1 LTPGAVEERAGV
13 VGALRAWGRRIG
25 AVLRERFVT
34 ALREDRP
41 WRVALALSV
50 GVFISFTPF
59 YGLQTIMAL
68 LVATLLRLNR
78 AITVTGTWMNL
89 PWFAPFIYAGAIKLG
104 TLLLPNLHGW
114 SGISVALL
122 VGTTILGIG
131 AAAVTYVVALAV
143 IARRRAHS
151 AAARARRRAA

>member
-1 LTPGAVEERAGV
+1 VSRL
-13 VGALRAWGRRIG
+13 

-59 YGLQTIMAL
+59 YGLQTILAL
-68 LVATLLRLNR
+68 VVATLLRLNR
-78 AITVTGTWMNL
+78 VVTVTGTWMNL

-104 TLLLPNLHGW
+104 TVLLPDLHGW
-114 SGISVALL
+114 SGMSVALL
-122 VGTTILGIG
+122 LGTTILGVG

-143 IARRRAHS
+143 IGRRRALS
-151 AAARARRRAA
+151 DAAKRARRHAA

>member
-1 LTPGAVEERAGV
+1 MSRRVIAVIRD
-13 VGALRAWGRRIG
+13 
-25 AVLRERFVT
+25 RFVA

-59 YGLQTIMAL
+59 YGVQTILAL
-68 LVATLLRLNR
+68 AVATLLRLNR

-104 TLLLPNLHGW
+104 TVLLPDLHGW
-114 SGISVALL
+114 SGISAALL
-122 VGTTILGIG
+122 VGTTILGV
-131 AAAVTYVVALAV
+131 AAGAVTYVVALAV

-151 AAARARRRAA
+151 DAADRARRRAA

>member
-1 LTPGAVEERAGV
+1 MTRV
-13 VGALRAWGRRIG
+13 VAILRD
-25 AVLRERFVT
+25 RFVA

-68 LVATLLRLNR
+68 VVATLLRLNR

-104 TLLLPNLHGW
+104 TVLLPDLHGW
-114 SGISVALL
+114 SGISAALL
-122 VGTTILGIG
+122 VGTTILGMA
-131 AAAVTYVVALAV
+131 AAAVTYVVALAI
-143 IARRRAHS
+143 IARRRAQS
-151 AAARARRRAA
+151 DAAARARRRAA

>member
-1 LTPGAVEERAGV
+1 M
-13 VGALRAWGRRIG
+13 
-25 AVLRERFVT
+25 

-59 YGLQTIMAL
+59 YGVQTIIAL

-78 AITVTGTWMNL
+78 AITVTGTWLNL

-104 TLLLPNLHGW
+104 TLLMPDLHGL
-114 SGISVALL
+114 SGISLALL
-122 VGTTILGIG
+122 VGTTILG
-131 AAAVTYVVALAV
+131 AAAAIITYVVALTV
-143 IARRRAHS
+143 IARRRAR
-151 AAARARRRAA
+151 AARVDPVRRHAA

>member
-1 LTPGAVEERAGV
+1 MKKRVI
-13 VGALRAWGRRIG
+13 AL
-25 AVLRERFVT
+25 LRERFIT
-34 ALREDRP
+34 ALHEDRP

-59 YGLQTIMAL
+59 YGVQTILAL
-68 LVATLLRLNR
+68 VVATLLRLNR

-104 TLLLPNLHGW
+104 TVLLPDLHGL

-122 VGTTILGIG
+122 VGTTILGAV

-143 IARRRAHS
+143 IARRRARSGGVDH
-151 AAARARRRAA
+151 ARRHAA

>member
-1 LTPGAVEERAGV
+1 MRRRA
-13 VGALRAWGRRIG
+13 L

-34 ALREDRP
+34 ALHDDRP

-50 GVFISFTPF
+50 GVFISFTPL
-59 YGLQTIMAL
+59 YGAQTILAL

-89 PWFAPFIYAGAIKLG
+89 PWFAPFIYAGALKLG
-104 TLLLPNLHGW
+104 TVLLPDVQGL

-122 VGTTILGIG
+122 VGTTIFGAA

-143 IARRRAHS
+143 IARRRPRKAGVDP
-151 AAARARRRAA
+151 ARRPAA

>member
-1 LTPGAVEERAGV
+1 MN
-13 VGALRAWGRRIG
+13 RRVL

-59 YGLQTIMAL
+59 YGVQTILAL
-68 LVATLLRLNR
+68 VVATLLRLNR

-104 TLLLPNLHGW
+104 TVLLPDLHGL

-122 VGTTILGIG
+122 LGTTILG
-131 AAAVTYVVALAV
+131 AAAAGLTYVVALTV
-143 IARRRAHS
+143 IARRRAR
-151 AAARARRRAA
+151 AAAADPARRHAA

>member
-1 LTPGAVEERAGV
+1 MTRLLAVV
-13 VGALRAWGRRIG
+13 
-25 AVLRERFVT
+25 RERFVT

-59 YGLQTIMAL
+59 YGVQTILAL

-104 TLLLPNLHGW
+104 TLLLPGLHGL

-122 VGTTILGIG
+122 LGTTILG
-131 AAAVTYVVALAV
+131 AAAAALTYVVALTV
-143 IARRRAHS
+143 IARRRAR
-151 AAARARRRAA
+151 AARVDPARRHAA

>member
-1 LTPGAVEERAGV
+1 MSKRARV
-13 VGALRAWGRRIG
+13 L
-25 AVLRERFVT
+25 AVLRDRFVA

-59 YGLQTIMAL
+59 YGVQTILAL
-68 LVATLLRLNR
+68 VVATLLRLNR

-89 PWFAPFIYAGAIKLG
+89 PWFAPFIYAGALKLG
-104 TLLLPNLHGW
+104 TVLLPDLQGV

-122 VGTTILGIG
+122 VGTTILGL
-131 AAAVTYVVALAV
+131 AAAALTYVVALAV
-143 IARRRAHS
+143 IARRRARGGGGNPARPH
-151 AAARARRRAA
+151 AA

>member
-1 LTPGAVEERAGV
+1 MSRL
-13 VGALRAWGRRIG
+13 
-25 AVLRERFVT
+25 AVLRERFVA

-59 YGLQTIMAL
+59 YGVQTILAL
-68 LVATLLRLNR
+68 VVATLCRLNR
-78 AITVTGTWMNL
+78 FVTVTGTWMNL

-104 TLLLPNLHGW
+104 TVLLPDLQGW
-114 SGISVALL
+114 SGMSVALL
-122 VGTTILGIG
+122 LGTTILGVG

-151 AAARARRRAA
+151 DADRARRHAA